1 MSRFSSD
8 LGGASTA
15 AVSVSLVTRHR
26 RGIVAQEAG
35 HAHV

>member
-1 MSRFSSD
+1 MSGFSSD
-8 LGGASTA
+8 LGGASSA
-15 AVSVSLVTRHR
+15 AVSVLLVTRHG